1 MQPSEKYNYQYGSTA
16 RKLEY
21 DVYEENAFLRN
32 KRKKFKYTQ
41 IKTKM
46 FLISLLLFACG
57 MIVMYRYAIIT
68 ELNYDIQD
76 ARVMYDRIQNDNLV
90 TRMSIQSSLD
100 LANVRDIAENDL
112 RMHEPRREQ
121 IVMVNVPRDDF
132 IQGNVNLAKDSD
144 DRMFSIIN
152 RLN

>member
-16 RKLEY
+16 RNLEY
-21 DVYEENAFLRN
+21 DVYEENSFLRN

-121 IVMVNVPRDDF
+121 IVMINVPRDDF

-144 DRMFSIIN
+144 NKMFSILN